1 MRWYRNLYL
10 GDNAKKA
17 KYKVFG
23 RIRKGRFTSDTF
35 LITLPSSEE
44 NLLDIT
50 SANFLLQPYFKKKI
64 NLDKIYVVGLAKGR
78 EEALY
83 LVRDIIDEV
92 YHNTGGFDIYISG
105 LGEIENDSYI
115 ASGFKNNRDY
125 SSCYPACG
133 YCGYYGSAF
142 CSRKI

>member
-23 RIRKGRFTSDTF
+23 RIRKWKFTSDTF

-64 NLDKIYVVGLAKGR
+64 NLDKIYIVGLAKGR

-83 LVRDIIDEV
+83 LVRDIIDDG
-92 YHNTGGFDIYISG
+92 YSNTKGFDIAGYLHFG
-105 LGEIENDSYI
+105 VGR
-115 ASGFKNNRDY
+115 NRE
-125 SSCYPACG
+125 
-133 YCGYYGSAF
+133 
-142 CSRKI
+142 

>member
-64 NLDKIYVVGLAKGR
+64 KLAKGR

-92 YHNTGGFDIYISG
+92 YSNTKGFDIAGYLHFG
-105 LGEIENDSYI
+105 VGR
-115 ASGFKNNRDY
+115 NRE
-125 SSCYPACG
+125 
-133 YCGYYGSAF
+133 
-142 CSRKI
+142 

>member
-35 LITLPSSEE
+35 LITLPSSGE

-78 EEALY
+78 
-83 LVRDIIDEV
+83 D
-92 YHNTGGFDIYISG
+92 
-105 LGEIENDSYI
+105 
-115 ASGFKNNRDY
+115 
-125 SSCYPACG
+125 
-133 YCGYYGSAF
+133 
-142 CSRKI
+142 RKSVV

>member
-35 LITLPSSEE
+35 LITLPSSGE

-50 SANFLLQPYFKKKI
+50 SANFFITAIFQ
-64 NLDKIYVVGLAKGR
+64 
-78 EEALY
+78 EE
-83 LVRDIIDEV
+83 
-92 YHNTGGFDIYISG
+92 NKS
-105 LGEIENDSYI
+105 
-115 ASGFKNNRDY
+115 
-125 SSCYPACG
+125 
-133 YCGYYGSAF
+133 
-142 CSRKI
+142 

>member
-17 KYKVFG
+17 KYKIFG

-78 EEALY
+78 EEA
-83 LVRDIIDEV
+83 
-92 YHNTGGFDIYISG
+92 
-105 LGEIENDSYI
+105 
-115 ASGFKNNRDY
+115 
-125 SSCYPACG
+125 
-133 YCGYYGSAF
+133 
-142 CSRKI
+142 

>member
-50 SANFLLQPYFKKKI
+50 SANFLLQPYFKKKENRE
-64 NLDKIYVVGLAKGR
+64 NLYVLGIADGKD
-78 EEALY
+78 EALEV
-83 LVRDIIDEV
+83 VRTIIDEV
-92 YHNTGGFDIYISG
+92 YTNTGSFNISG
-105 LGEIENDSYI
+105 YLHFGDRR
-115 ASGFKNNRDY
+115 A
-125 SSCYPACG
+125 
-133 YCGYYGSAF
+133 
-142 CSRKI
+142 

>member
-64 NLDKIYVVGLAKGR
+64 NLDKICCGACKR
-78 EEALY
+78 K
-83 LVRDIIDEV
+83 RR
-92 YHNTGGFDIYISG
+92 GFISCKRY
-105 LGEIENDSYI
+105 N
-115 ASGFKNNRDY
+115 
-125 SSCYPACG
+125 
-133 YCGYYGSAF
+133 
-142 CSRKI
+142 

>member
-64 NLDKIYVVGLAKGR
+64 NLDKGR

-92 YHNTGGFDIYISG
+92 YSNTKGFDIAGYLHFG
-105 LGEIENDSYI
+105 VGR
-115 ASGFKNNRDY
+115 NRE
-125 SSCYPACG
+125 
-133 YCGYYGSAF
+133 
-142 CSRKI
+142 